1 MITSLNKLSHWSYF
15 PPYIMA
21 EQFLQFLR
29 CSRTIHSIETLRIEH
44 YPLFLLEGAHLGSL
58 TRALQKLGNLKT
70 LMLWQ
75 CNSVF
80 FLENLQPS
88 GVWCPSVETL
98 VIHPLLPQDPSYS
111 SLGLAES
118 GALARVRNIV
128 ISRQEHGIPLKTI
141 QLFFQDLEGI
151 SPESRGLIEE
161 LRGCVELVEVIR
173 PQDPRAQSPGV
184 WHAGMS
190 GVWGS

>member
-1 MITSLNKLSHWSYF
+1 MT
-15 PPYIMA
+15 
-21 EQFLQFLR
+21 
-29 CSRTIHSIETLRIEH
+29 
-44 YPLFLLEGAHLGSL
+44 
-58 TRALQKLGNLKT
+58 
-70 LMLWQ
+70 
-75 CNSVF
+75 
-80 FLENLQPS
+80 
-88 GVWCPSVETL
+88 
-98 VIHPLLPQDPSYS
+98 DPSYS

-118 GALARVRNIV
+118 GALAQVRNIV

-161 LRGCVELVEVIR
+161 LRGCVELVEVIG